1 MTGRILVALVAV
13 PALYLVIRH
22 VPPGWLYGVVVLSG
36 LIGQYEF
43 YRLVF
48 ARGRRAFIGIGLAGG
63 MLILLALSRVPAPTG
78 LGGLLQPFSGQ
89 EGGLTP
95 MVAVTSMVAIAAL
108 SALFFSRDRSSSIT
122 DVAVLVFG
130 ALYVSGLLGHVML
143 LRGLEHG
150 AELVLYVLLL
160 TWTTDSAAYF
170 GGRRFGRR
178 ALAPIVSPNKTVEG
192 ALAGLLAA
200 VLMAVIAR
208 WWFLPILSLA
218 EAIVVGLLL
227 GVMGQL
233 GDLVESMM
241 KRSAGVKDSGALIP
255 AHGGMLD
262 KIDSLVFTAPT
273 FYYYLF
279 WVKGTGGVLII

>member
-22 VPPGWLYGVVVLSG
+22 VPPGWLYGVIVLSG

-208 WWFLPILSLA
+208 WWFLPILSLG
-218 EAIVVGLLL
+218 EAVVVGLLL

-273 FYYYLF
+273 FYYYLV
-279 WVKGTGGVLII
+279 WVKGAGGVLII